1 MGSTTVTTDV
11 MLLALAVGL
20 LGLVPLAAHVS
31 TALRALL
38 HGPRPQLPDED
49 RPPAGLGRLVP
60 VGHQVDL
67 ESGRGVA
74 ALEMWLVSRRR
85 G

>member
-1 MGSTTVTTDV
+1 MGTTTLAADV
-11 MLLALAVGL
+11 VLLAVAAGLLALVA
-20 LGLVPLAAHVS
+20 LAAHVS

-38 HGPRPQLPDED
+38 VAPPPELPEDD

-67 ESGRGVA
+67 ESRRGVA